1 MDLTSRI
8 GIAVSGC
15 KNGYAVLAVENM
27 DTGSPL
33 LKQGLRDQRNFMRVT
48 EPGHDF
54 FTMSFTSEAVVLSA
68 CRSSVDAVGSSGGYI
83 AVSIFVP
90 VYMQAK
96 GASTLLHS
104 MLEAYWTEYM
114 HPMFGSPLRD
124 KFESAFKLRE
134 MLAAASASFPMRE
147 LRYRA
152 FPSESQKPP
161 LVCEYTDPAEV
172 DAVMANPFHRQ
183 YAQGAEVIFVPRG
196 FMNAELVNH
205 NLDPVEYVTPQ
216 RSAPLTAVGRLTLPS
231 GAPFSLTDYTVNGM
245 PYPSP
250 ADVSLDS
257 LSRISY
263 NLVLPGGEKKHFEG
277 TLQEA
282 LQRRVI
288 SAKGDDYQ
296 VAPPLFTV
304 RLAVK
309 GVSPSMRLGLGNG
322 RRDPAEGYRTP
333 DGLYE
338 FRIPCSGFPYSL
350 VETKNGKAHRTLAR
364 DVVTDRNAGSPAIEV
379 KVTGAAPGLPK
390 EGGRGAVG
398 FKLTKP
404 MLIAIGAV
412 ALALVGFLVW
422 LFFLRT
428 PDVPEQGEGES
439 SGQTAPRKTTED
451 SAKDDKGK
459 DDATAEPEYTYII
472 VPAETIGEVSKGNK
486 QYDLLLYPVADP
498 AADLEDAG
506 IYYDSALRIEVI
518 RVPKVKGLTF
528 SDDAP
533 WSLNFFQKN
542 GNPISTIELSRTNL
556 PDGGFDDLRNFP
568 KNKHN
573 TYVVVPQQQPLDPAK
588 YKELKAYDPEGR
600 PFKPM
605 KQSQPAQPQPQPATP
620 PAAGN
625 QTAGPSKPVTKNQ
638 GKKGNDQGKKG
649 NGKNT
654 GGKNTN
660 PNTSNPPVKKHD
672 NTKL

>member
-1 MDLTSRI
+1 M
-8 GIAVSGC
+8 SGC

-83 AVSIFVP
+83 AVSVFVP

-96 GASTLLHS
+96 GAATLLHS

-231 GAPFSLTDYTVNGM
+231 GAPFSLADYTVNGM

-257 LSRISY
+257 GSRISY

-304 RLAVK
+304 RLAVT
-309 GVSPSMRLGLGNG
+309 GVSPSAPLGLGNG
-322 RRDPAEGYRTP
+322 RRDPAEGHRTP

-350 VETKNGKAHRTLAR
+350 VETKNGRAHRTLAR

-390 EGGRGAVG
+390 VGGRGAVG

-412 ALALVGFLVW
+412 ALALVAFLVW

-439 SGQTAPRKTTED
+439 SGQTAPQKTTED
-451 SAKDDKGK
+451 PAKDDKGK

-472 VPAETIGEVSKGNK
+472 VPAQTIREVSKGNK
-486 QYDLLLYPVADP
+486 KYDLLLYPVADP

-518 RVPKVKGLTF
+518 RVPKVKNLSF

-533 WSLNFFQKN
+533 WTLNFFQKS

-573 TYVVVPQQQPLDPAK
+573 TYVVVPQQSLDPAK
-588 YKELKAYDPEGR
+588 YKELKAYDPAGKT
-600 PFKPM
+600 FKPM
-605 KQSQPAQPQPQPATP
+605 KQSRAAQPQPQPATP
-620 PAAGN
+620 PAVGN
-625 QTAGPSKPVTKNQ
+625 QTAGPSKPVTKPQ
-638 GKKGNDQGKKG
+638 TKDQGKKG

-654 GGKNTN
+654 GGKNTGGKNTGDKNIN
-660 PNTSNPPVKKHD
+660 PKPSNPPVEKHD
-672 NTKL
+672 NKLL

>member
-1 MDLTSRI
+1 M
-8 GIAVSGC
+8 SGC

-33 LKQGLRDQRNFMRVT
+33 LKQGLRDQRSYMRVT

-54 FTMSFTSEAVVLSA
+54 FTMTITSEAVVLSA

-83 AVSIFVP
+83 AVSVFLP

-96 GASTLLHS
+96 GAATLLHS
-104 MLEAYWTEYM
+104 MLEAYWAEYM

-134 MLAAASASFPMRE
+134 MLAAAHGSFTMRE
-147 LRYRA
+147 LRYRV
-152 FPSESQKPP
+152 FPSETQKPP
-161 LVCEYTDPAEV
+161 LFCEYGDLAEV

-196 FMNAELVNH
+196 FMNTAPVNH
-205 NLDPVEYVTPQ
+205 DMETIPYVTPQ

-231 GAPFSLTDYTVNGM
+231 GAIFSLTDYTVNGM

-257 LSRISY
+257 RSQLSY
-263 NLVLPGGEKKHFEG
+263 TLVLPGGEKKHFGG

-296 VAPPLFTV
+296 VVPPLFTV

-322 RRDPAEGYRTP
+322 RRDPAEGYRNAA
-333 DGLYE
+333 GLYE

-350 VETKNGKAHRTLAR
+350 VETKNGKAHRTLVR
-364 DVVTDRNAGSPAIEV
+364 DVVTDQNAGSPSIEV
-379 KVTGAAPGLPK
+379 RVTGATPAPHP
-390 EGGRGAVG
+390 GGANRSS

-439 SGQTAPRKTTED
+439 SGQTVTANKHSSDDMED
-451 SAKDDKGK
+451 GTGMDD
-459 DDATAEPEYTYII
+459 TAEPEYSYII
-472 VPAETIGEVSKGNK
+472 VPAETIGEVSRGNK

-498 AADLEDAG
+498 AANLQDAG

-518 RVPKVKGLTF
+518 RVPKVKNLSF

-533 WSLNFFQKN
+533 WTLNFFQKS
-542 GNPISTIELSRTNL
+542 GNPISTIELSPTNL
-556 PDGGFDDLRNFP
+556 PDGNYEDLSSFP
-568 KNKHN
+568 KNRHN

-588 YKELKAYDPEGR
+588 YKELKAYDPAGK

-605 KQSQPAQPQPQPATP
+605 QKSEAAQPKPQPTTP

-625 QTAGPSKPVTKNQ
+625 QTAGPTKPVTKPGSQAKGKDPKTKGQ
-638 GKKGNDQGKKG
+638 GKNLK
-649 NGKNT
+649 GKNPQST
-654 GGKNTN
+654 STTSGGHNN
-660 PNTSNPPVKKHD
+660 EEF
-672 NTKL
+672 

>member
-1 MDLTSRI
+1 M
-8 GIAVSGC
+8 SGC

-27 DTGSPL
+27 DTNSPL
-33 LKQGLRDQRNFMRVT
+33 LKQGLHDQRSYMRVT

-96 GASTLLHS
+96 GAATLLHS
-104 MLEAYWTEYM
+104 MLEAYWAEYM

-134 MLAAASASFPMRE
+134 MLAAASASFSMRE
-147 LRYRA
+147 LRYRV
-152 FPSESQKPP
+152 FPSETQKPP
-161 LVCEYTDPAEV
+161 LFCEYGDVAEV

-183 YAQGAEVIFVPRG
+183 YSQGAEVIFVPRG
-196 FMNAELVNH
+196 FMNTAPVNH
-205 NLDPVEYVTPQ
+205 DMETIPYVTPQ

-231 GAPFSLTDYTVNGM
+231 GAIFSLTDYKVNGM

-257 LSRISY
+257 RSKLSY
-263 NLVLPGGEKKHFEG
+263 TLVLPGGEKKHFEG

-304 RLAVK
+304 RLAVT
-309 GVSPSMRLGLGNG
+309 GVSPSAPLGLGNG
-322 RRDPAEGYRTP
+322 RRDPAEGHRTP

-390 EGGRGAVG
+390 VGGRGAVVL
-398 FKLTKP
+398 KLTKP

-412 ALALVGFLVW
+412 ALALVAFLVW

-439 SGQTAPRKTTED
+439 SGQTAPQKTTED
-451 SAKDDKGK
+451 PAKDDKGK
-459 DDATAEPEYTYII
+459 DDSTAEPEYTYII
-472 VPAETIGEVSKGNK
+472 VPAETIREVSQGNK
-486 QYDLLLYPVADP
+486 SYDLLLYPVADP
-498 AADLEDAG
+498 AANLPGVG
-506 IYYDSALRIEVI
+506 IYYDKDLSAEVI
-518 RVPKVKGLTF
+518 RVPKVEGLTF
-528 SDDAP
+528 SENAP

-542 GNPISTIELSRTNL
+542 GNPINTIELSPTNL
-556 PDGGFDDLRNFP
+556 PGGFDDLRNFP
-568 KNKHN
+568 KNKQK
-573 TYVVVPQQQPLDPAK
+573 TYVVVPQKQTPDPQM
-588 YKELKAYDPEGR
+588 YDELKAFDPAGKT
-600 PFKPM
+600 FKPM
-605 KQSQPAQPQPQPATP
+605 QKSQPAPTQPQPTQTQTQPTTSS
-620 PAAGN
+620 AAGD
-625 QTAGPSKPVTKNQ
+625 QTGTN
-638 GKKGNDQGKKG
+638 GKGQ
-649 NGKNT
+649 GKNT
-654 GGKNTN
+654 GGKNTGGK
-660 PNTSNPPVKKHD
+660 NTGGKNTGGNSNI
-672 NTKL
+672 NTGVF

>member
-1 MDLTSRI
+1 M
-8 GIAVSGC
+8 SGC

-27 DTGSPL
+27 DTNSPL
-33 LKQGLRDQRNFMRVT
+33 LKQGLHDQRSYMRVT

-83 AVSIFVP
+83 AVSVFVP

-96 GASTLLHS
+96 GAATLLHS
-104 MLEAYWTEYM
+104 MLEAYWAEYM

-124 KFESAFKLRE
+124 KFESAFKLCE
-134 MLAAASASFPMRE
+134 MLAAAGGSFTMRE
-147 LRYRA
+147 LRYRV
-152 FPSESQKPP
+152 FPSETQKPP
-161 LVCEYTDPAEV
+161 LFCEYGDLAEV

-183 YAQGAEVIFVPRG
+183 YSQGAEVIFVPRG
-196 FMNAELVNH
+196 FMKTAPVNH
-205 NLDPVEYVTPQ
+205 DMETIPYVTPQ

-231 GAPFSLTDYTVNGM
+231 GAIFSLTDYTVNGM

-257 LSRISY
+257 RSKLSY
-263 NLVLPGGEKKHFEG
+263 TLVLPGGEKKHFEG

-288 SAKGDDYQ
+288 VAKGDDYQ

-322 RRDPAEGYRTP
+322 RRDPAEGYRNAA
-333 DGLYE
+333 GLYE
-338 FRIPCSGFPYSL
+338 FLIPCSGFPYSL

-390 EGGRGAVG
+390 VGGRGAVG

-412 ALALVGFLVW
+412 ALALVAFLVW

-439 SGQTAPRKTTED
+439 SGQTAPQKKTED

-459 DDATAEPEYTYII
+459 NDPTAEPEYSYII

-486 QYDLLLYPVADP
+486 SYDLLLYPVADP

-518 RVPKVKGLTF
+518 RVPKVKSLTF

-573 TYVVVPQQQPLDPAK
+573 TYVVVPQRQSLDPAK

-605 KQSQPAQPQPQPATP
+605 KQSQPAQPKPQPTTP

-625 QTAGPSKPVTKNQ
+625 QTAGPSKPVTKPQGKDQ
-638 GKKGNDQGKKG
+638 GKKGKDQGNKG

-654 GGKNTN
+654 GNKNTN
-660 PNTSNPPVKKHD
+660 PKPSNPPVEKHD
-672 NTKL
+672 NKLL